1 MDKKNGRR
9 LSLGHQGRHKHSR
22 TRTSTILKFFRV
34 YRRNILTS
42 ILLIALLIL
51 LFGIALRLPVPLTN
65 NMPQGVTAVKY
76 STFLDQVK
84 AGNMRAVT
92 VQSNSLTGTLVHNS
106 RDQACIIAPV
116 VTNTYPFAS
125 MTPAPPPDPSCTVYT
140 HNPARGYAA
149 LLPMLL
155 SHKVIIKTLPVEQSV
170 DWVFLLGGLAPMLL
184 LLLILMFKRPT
195 NKITLSS
202 NDDQASKFLK
212 SHAHRFEHT
221 SQDSQSGTEIPGVAE
236 KTAVSVEYPASP
248 VTFADVAG
256 IDEVRVELEEVVQFL
271 RKPERFQCLG
281 AHIPRGI
288 LLVGPPGTGK
298 TLLAK
303 AVAGEAAVPF
313 FHMSA
318 SEFVEMF
325 VGVGA
330 SRVRS
335 LFQQARQAA
344 PCVVFID
351 EIDAVGR
358 KRTVRLNDSGERDQ
372 TLNQLLVELDG
383 FDSRN
388 VVIVLAATN
397 RADILDAALLR
408 PGRFDRQLTVSLPDR
423 RGREA
428 ILRVHTRHTPLN
440 DRVHLDNLARLTTGM
455 SGADLANL
463 VNEAALYAAR
473 KNLSDVTPECF
484 EWALVRIQ
492 LGAQRMLVMS
502 KAEQRIIAYHES
514 GHALVAHYL
523 PEADAVSRI
532 SILPH
537 GQRLGVTQFVAQED
551 HYNYSRASLMAR
563 IAVGL
568 GGRVAEELTFGPES
582 ITTGAEDDLQT
593 ITALA
598 WRMVTHWGMSR
609 QMGVVFA
616 DARASMAHYVSGPDM
631 ATLIDSE
638 VQHILAEGRATACTL
653 LAEHHRQLTKLAEM
667 LLQCEQ
673 LDRPQFEAALRE

>member
-1 MDKKNGRR
+1 MDKK
-9 LSLGHQGRHKHSR
+9 SS
-22 TRTSTILKFFRV
+22 
-34 YRRNILTS
+34 
-42 ILLIALLIL
+42 
-51 LFGIALRLPVPLTN
+51 
-65 NMPQGVTAVKY
+65 
-76 STFLDQVK
+76 
-84 AGNMRAVT
+84 
-92 VQSNSLTGTLVHNS
+92 
-106 RDQACIIAPV
+106 
-116 VTNTYPFAS
+116 
-125 MTPAPPPDPSCTVYT
+125 
-140 HNPARGYAA
+140 
-149 LLPMLL
+149 
-155 SHKVIIKTLPVEQSV
+155 
-170 DWVFLLGGLAPMLL
+170 
-184 LLLILMFKRPT
+184 ILMFKRPS
-195 NKITLSS
+195 NKMTLRS
-202 NDDQASKFLK
+202 NNDQASKFLK
-212 SHAHRFEHT
+212 SHAHLFERA
-221 SQDSQSGTEIPGVAE
+221 SQDGQAGTEKPGEVE
-236 KTAVSVEYPASP
+236 KAAVSVEHLPTP

-256 IDEVRVELEEVVQFL
+256 IDEVRVELAEVVQFL

-303 AVAGEAAVPF
+303 AVAGEAGVPF

-335 LFQQARQAA
+335 LFQQARQVA

-408 PGRFDRQLTVSLPDR
+408 PGRFDRQLAVSLPDR

-428 ILRVHTRHTPLN
+428 ILRVHTRHIPLN
-440 DRVHLDNLARLTTGM
+440 GRVRLDDLACQTTGM

-473 KNLSDVTPECF
+473 NNLSDVTPECF
-484 EWALVRIQ
+484 EKALVRIQ
-492 LGAQRMLVMS
+492 LGAPRVLVMS
-502 KAEQRIIAYHES
+502 KEEQRIIAFHES

-523 PEADAVSRI
+523 PEADPVSRI

-537 GQRLGVTQFVAQED
+537 GQRLGVTQFAAQED

-568 GGRVAEELTFGPES
+568 GGRVAEELIFGPEG
-582 ITTGAEDDLQT
+582 ITTGAEDDLQSV
-593 ITALA
+593 TALA

-609 QMGVVFA
+609 QMGIVFA
-616 DARASMAHYVSGPDM
+616 DASASTARYISGPDM

-638 VQHILAEGRATACTL
+638 IQHILAEGRATARAL
-653 LAEHHRQLTKLAEM
+653 LIEHNRQLTKLAEM

-673 LDRPQFEAALRE
+673 LDRPQFEVALQE